1 MDSMKDSMDSLLG
14 RWLPTRRTPKQIYA
28 DSMDSLLGRWLP
40 TRRTPKQI
48 YADRPTT
55 TPQQR
60 AKRRKR
66 SKQAK
71 LSRRAN
77 RG

>member
-1 MDSMKDSMDSLLG
+1 MDTMKDSMGSLLG
-14 RWLPTRRTPKQIYA
+14 RWSPTRRTPKQIY
-28 DSMDSLLGRWLP
+28 D
-40 TRRTPKQI
+40 
-48 YADRPTT
+48 DRPTT

-66 SKQAK
+66 AKMAK

-77 RG
+77 R

>member
-1 MDSMKDSMDSLLG
+1 MDTLKDSMDSLLG
-14 RWLPTRRTPKQIYA
+14 RWLPSRRTA
-28 DSMDSLLGRWLP
+28 
-40 TRRTPKQI
+40 KQI

-66 SKQAK
+66 AKMAK